1 MCMYQQT
8 LIVAAVAAVAIL
20 ALSCVV
26 IGYILATGIH
36 KIK

>member
-1 MCMYQQT
+1 MCYQQT
-8 LIVAAVAAVAIL
+8 LAVMGVAAVAVF
-20 ALSCVV
+20 ALSCIV

>member
-1 MCMYQQT
+1 MCMFQQT
-8 LIVAAVAAVAIL
+8 LIVAAVAAVAVF
-20 ALSCVV
+20 ALSCIV